1 MPRVSRVADD
11 AARRGLVYDP
21 RTRGAR
27 APGPGGPVF
36 SRRQFDRMRDQP
48 APFEAPGDS
57 HTAAVFLRTVRRR
70 DSHYEADRVLD
81 DRNLLAAIA
90 IMRWDAEQPKDSRT
104 RDEAQRFAWALRR
117 LHGRR
122 TIDWTRYISRRG

>member
-1 MPRVSRVADD
+1 MPRFSRVAED

-36 SRRQFDRMRDQP
+36 SRRQFDKMRDQP
-48 APFEAPGDS
+48 APFEARGDA
-57 HTAAVFLRTVRRR
+57 HTAAVFLRTQRRR
-70 DSHYEADRVLD
+70 DHQYEADRVLA

-90 IMRWDAEQPKDSRT
+90 VLRWDAEQPGDRRT
-104 RDEAQRFAWALRR
+104 QDEARRFAWALRR

-122 TIDWTRYISRRG
+122 TVDWTRYVSRRG